1 MNTKAN
7 KTVLEA
13 ILDWSGERPL
23 WQRDALRRIVIGGTP
38 DDAAVTDVLALCKKE
53 HGAAGITLEA
63 AMLEAAHLPAAPVG
77 GEAIALVS
85 VGDIA
90 GVNQLAPSQTL
101 PFEPAGLTIVYGPN
115 GSGKSGYGRVLK
127 RACRARKAGEIMPDA
142 YNPPAAGKA
151 TGTFT
156 ILKDG
161 TAEPPVSW
169 TDDGK
174 PDAVLSAV
182 SVFDRDC
189 GSVHVQEKNE
199 VAFRPFGLDIP
210 DDLAGVCQALKQ
222 KLGAEETQL
231 QAVRDPVFEKPTWNI
246 ATPVGAI
253 MSALSHNTN
262 LAAFEKLGEMTADER
277 ARLARL
283 DEDLL
288 KNPADAAAEQRLFA
302 GNVRQLIAT
311 LNRIATTYNDEPL
324 VRLKALADA
333 ARSKRAAANLAAR
346 DMFDGLAIPGVGA
359 ETWRTLWE
367 AARRYSEQTAY
378 AGSAFPPAGDE
389 ACVLCH
395 QPLSPE
401 AKSRMGG
408 FEAFIRADAESQASS
423 AEQEF
428 TDALAAFRTR
438 KLDVRVMAQAR
449 RRIALQHGSLA
460 RRVLRF
466 VASADLR
473 RLKCLRA
480 LSSADALVLPP
491 LAPSPKAELE
501 TLAGTLEAYAVELDE
516 AADIEGRNKLILER
530 DALKDRG
537 AVPDLLETAKK
548 EIKRLDDLRILRA
561 CIADTATNAITKLGN
576 DIADNVITP
585 KMRDQFQ
592 SEIVRLA
599 AEKVRVEIVRSG
611 GQYGSPNYQVRLF
624 ANPKAKVHMVLSEG
638 EQTCV
643 ALAAFLTELATASH
657 KSALVFDDPVT
668 SLDHRWREKVA
679 ERLVE
684 ESRARQ
690 IIVFTHDMVFVNDL
704 HDKGAREGLP
714 MKLVSLS
721 RGPAGTG
728 MVSEGLPW
736 QHAGIRDRIDKL
748 EKAARE
754 ARKLYDANDEEGYRD
769 TAVKIYD
776 RLRATW
782 ERGLEDVAFAGV
794 IHRHRDYIDTKNL
807 KRVTVIEGADV
818 ETFRKNF
825 KKCSDLVE
833 AHDPSRARD
842 GAVPPPDD
850 ILADIKI
857 LADWAE
863 SIRARQNALT

>member
-1 MNTKAN
+1 MNKKVN
-7 KTVLEA
+7 KTVLET
-13 ILDWSGERPL
+13 ILDWSVDRPL
-23 WQRDALRRIVIGGTP
+23 WQRDALRRIVTSNTP
-38 DDAAVTDVLALCKKE
+38 DEAALGELLALCKKE
-53 HGAAGITLEA
+53 HGAGGIELEPSALEA
-63 AMLEAAHLPAAPVG
+63 GHLPATPAG
-77 GEAIALVS
+77 GESIALVS
-85 VGDIA
+85 LGNIV
-90 GVNQLAPSQTL
+90 GVNQLAAGQTL
-101 PFEPAGLTIVYGPN
+101 PFEPAGLTVVYGPN

-127 RACRARKAGEIMPDA
+127 RACRARKAGEIMPDV
-142 YNPPAAGKA
+142 YNAPPAGKA
-151 TGTFT
+151 TGRFM
-156 ILKDG
+156 ILKNG
-161 TAEPPVSW
+161 TAEPPIGW

-174 PDAVLSAV
+174 PDPVLSAV
-182 SVFDRDC
+182 SVFDRDS
-189 GSVHVQEKNE
+189 GAVHVQEKNE

-222 KLGAEETQL
+222 KLNDEEAQL
-231 QAVRDPVFEKPTWNI
+231 QAVRAPVFEKPSWNP

-253 MSALSHNTN
+253 MAALSHDTD
-262 LAAFEKLGEMTADER
+262 LTALEKLGEMTKDER

-288 KNPADAAAEQRLFA
+288 KNPVGAAAEQRLFA
-302 GNVRQLIAT
+302 GTLRQLIAA
-311 LNRIATTYNDEPL
+311 LGRIVVAYDDGPL
-324 VRLKALADA
+324 VRLKTLADA
-333 ARSKRAAANLAAR
+333 ARDRRAAADLAAR
-346 DMFDGLAIPGVGA
+346 AAFDGLAVPGVGA

-378 AGSAFPPAGDE
+378 PGASFPPAGDA

-395 QPLSPE
+395 QPLGAE
-401 AKSRMGG
+401 AKARMSS
-408 FEAFIRADAESQASS
+408 FEDFIKADAEAQATK
-423 AEQEF
+423 AEKEF
-428 TDALAAFRTR
+428 SDALSTFRAQ
-438 KLDVRVMAQAR
+438 KLDVRTFAQTR
-449 RRIALQHGSLA
+449 RRIALQHTALA
-460 RRVLRF
+460 RGVLRF

-473 RLKCLRA
+473 RRKCLHS
-480 LSSADALVLPP
+480 LSSSVALALP
-491 LAPSPKAELE
+491 LFSPSPKVDLE
-501 TLAGTLEAYAVELDE
+501 KLAGDLEAYAAQLDE
-516 AADIEGRNKLILER
+516 AADAEGRARLILER
-530 DALKDRG
+530 DSLKDR
-537 AVPDLLETAKK
+537 AAITDLLAIAKK
-548 EIKRLDDLRILRA
+548 EIKRLSDLRIVRA

-585 KMRDQFQ
+585 RMRDQFQ
-592 SEIVRLA
+592 AEIVRLA

-657 KSALVFDDPVT
+657 RSALVFDDPVT
-668 SLDHRWREKVA
+668 SLDHRWRERVA

-684 ESRARQ
+684 EAKARQ
-690 IIVFTHDMVFVNDL
+690 IVVFTHDMVFVNDL
-704 HDKGAREGLP
+704 HDKGVQEGVP

-736 QHAGIRDRIDKL
+736 QHASVRDRIDKL

-754 ARKLYDANDEEGYRD
+754 ARKLYDANDDEGYRD
-769 TAVKIYD
+769 AAVKVYD

-782 ERGLEDVAFAGV
+782 ERGLEDLAFAGV

-807 KRVTVIEGADV
+807 KRVTVVDETDV

-842 GAVPPPDD
+842 GTVPPPGD
-850 ILADIKI
+850 ILADIKV
-857 LADWAE
+857 LDDWADA
-863 SIRARQNALT
+863 IRKKQAALT